1 MRLYG
6 LSLAILVAILALL
19 FAILT
24 KISPKQLPNTPQDC
38 FPEHPNE
45 PQTPKNTQKVMEGC
59 LFLHFD
65 HFPDIHSK
73 VIQKCSQNQPES
85 SKLRPTWL
93 PWLHHGAPRAPTW
106 SILRPSCAHFLHQQC
121 QHTPQ
126 QRARDPKKRSPYPA
140 RPPKCPQD
148 NQKYCIF
155 QASSMDFV
163 HSEPSEIV
171 IEGPAAEASAF
182 RFDSRASEKRCF

>member
-1 MRLYG
+1 MRLCG

-24 KISPKQLPNTPQDC
+24 KISPKQLANSPQDC
-38 FPEHPNE
+38 FQDHPNE
-45 PQTPKNTQKVMEGC
+45 PQTPKNPPKVMEGC

-73 VIQKCSQNQPES
+73 VIQKCSQNQHKS

-106 SILRPSCAHFLHQQC
+106 SILCPLFAPTVPTHSTTARQRPKET
-121 QHTPQ
+121 TPIP
-126 QRARDPKKRSPYPA
+126 RKTSKMSP
-140 RPPKCPQD
+140 R
-148 NQKYCIF
+148 
-155 QASSMDFV
+155 
-163 HSEPSEIV
+163 
-171 IEGPAAEASAF
+171 
-182 RFDSRASEKRCF
+182 